1 VLIALE
7 QVSARYGSVLALR
20 DIALQVEA
28 GELVTL
34 IGANGAGKSTT
45 LRTISGIMKP
55 AGGRVLL
62 DGQDTLAW
70 SPRRLIEAGV
80 VHVPEGR
87 QVFAHMTVLE
97 NLEMGAFLLRDGR
110 RVAQRLEF
118 VCQHFPVLKS
128 RLQQAAGT
136 LSGGEQ
142 SMLAIG
148 RGLMLQPRLLLLD
161 EPLLGLSPV
170 MSQEV
175 LRIVRRL
182 HEQGMAILLVEQNAR
197 AALRISDRGYVLETG
212 RTVISGSAA
221 DLLADS
227 GVRKAYLGM

>member
-1 VLIALE
+1 MIALE

>member
-1 VLIALE
+1 MLIALE

>member
-20 DIALQVEA
+20 DIALQVED

-45 LRTISGIMKP
+45 LKTISGIMKP

>member
-7 QVSARYGSVLALR
+7 HVAARYGNVLALR
-20 DIALQVEA
+20 DIVLQVDE

-45 LRTISGIMKP
+45 LRTISALMRP
-55 AGGRVLL
+55 AGGRVLF
-62 DGQDTLAW
+62 DGHDTMSW

-97 NLEMGAFLLRDGR
+97 NLEMGAFLLRDAR
-110 RVAQRLEF
+110 QRAARLDF
-118 VCQHFPVLKS
+118 VCHHFPVLKS
-128 RLQQAAGT
+128 RLRQAAGT

-148 RGLMLQPRLLLLD
+148 RGLMLRPRLLLLD
-161 EPLLGLSPV
+161 EPLLGLAPMV
-170 MSQEV
+170 SQEV
-175 LRIVRRL
+175 LRIVGRL
-182 HEQGMAILLVEQNAR
+182 HAEGMAILLVEQNAK
-197 AALRISDRGYVLETG
+197 AALKISDRGYVLETG
-212 RTVISGSAA
+212 RTVISGSAS

-227 GVRKAYLGM
+227 AVRKAYLGV